1 MQSFNV
7 QAQQA
12 ISPNGETPVAGKEKT
27 GADTARNGH
36 SFLAILDKAIA
47 GTMDG
52 KDSARKADPAKKAG
66 RGAGDT
72 VVPNGE
78 ADTKKKPP
86 LRGEK
91 TALADNKAL
100 DSALAKAGP
109 MSASQDRAQD
119 KTRLRGSGK
128 AFGAAEP
135 SLADKLESERK
146 VKDVE
151 TLAELLA
158 FRGVGAQPGTQSLTE
173 QGFGKD
179 RASTRQD
186 AKKTGIG
193 AVGGAGDSILSR
205 LSVVDLRQTA
215 TDKNEAFKS
224 ATKAERSAAAK
235 TAANKSAAEKSVLAA
250 QGENVSSAFQKNVAL
265 REDGSAE
272 MTLGL
277 KGSESGST
285 SSERSQ
291 VNGGSE
297 GKTQNFASMLSEELR
312 ANSADLVKTGHIV
325 LKDNNQ
331 GLIRLT
337 LHPETLGNVRISLD
351 LSDRKISGKIIVS
364 SREAYE
370 AFNENLDGLSKAFVE
385 GGFESAGFDLSWSG
399 SGNGGKED
407 LAPASVPFYASAV
420 PDVMYGPESSD
431 TMKAGSGSY
440 RNQAVNVFA

>member
-12 ISPNGETPVAGKEKT
+12 VSPNGETPVAGKEKT

-109 MSASQDRAQD
+109 MSAPQDRAQD

-146 VKDVE
+146 VKDGE

-173 QGFGKD
+173 ERFGKD
-179 RASTRQD
+179 RPSTPQD
-186 AKKTGIG
+186 SKKTGIG
-193 AVGGAGDSILSR
+193 AVGGSGDSILSR
-205 LSVVDLRQTA
+205 LSVVDLRQTVA
-215 TDKNEAFKS
+215 DKNESFKS
-224 ATKAERSAAAK
+224 ATKAERSAFERSAAAK
-235 TAANKSAAEKSVLAA
+235 TAANKSAAEKSVLAS
-250 QGENVSSAFQKNVAL
+250 QGESVSSAFQKNVAL

-277 KGSESGST
+277 KGSESGSS

-291 VNGGSE
+291 MNGGSE
-297 GKTQNFASMLSEELR
+297 GKVQNFASMLSEELR

-337 LHPETLGNVRISLD
+337 LHPESLGNVRISLD
-351 LSDRKISGKIIVS
+351 LSEKKISGKIIVS

-385 GGFESAGFDLSWSG
+385 GLSPTSLRQILERRESLICLPNLHSP
-399 SGNGGKED
+399 KTT
-407 LAPASVPFYASAV
+407 SALH
-420 PDVMYGPESSD
+420 PTGW
-431 TMKAGSGSY
+431 
-440 RNQAVNVFA
+440 